1 MLKIQHFIKNT
12 VNRQKYVYNKNVKG
26 VEIQMKKIILLLLS
40 LTLLLFNIVSCGKKE
55 DDAVQKQA
63 IENTNKIISM
73 VVPDGLPSIASA
85 QLIKDNIKIKG
96 YSMKYY
102 IESSPENIV
111 SEVLKGDV
119 DIAIVPSNISATQ
132 YNKDA
137 GYVIASTIGW
147 GSFYLISTDEKTDIN
162 DLKDKEIYNIG
173 KGLTPDIIFKSI
185 LKDKGFNLDND
196 FDFSYVNSVSEE
208 APLLIA
214 GKANYAVITEPAL
227 SQVSNKIN
235 NVNVVMDLNEE
246 WKKVNDSEYGYPQ
259 STLIIKKDLAKND
272 KAFVSKFLQGLK
284 DSCKFANENPE
295 ETANF
300 CEEIGVST
308 DKNIIPKAIEK
319 ANINYVSINDCYK
332 NYETYFQ
339 KLYDFDSAT
348 IGGKIPDEA
357 IFMGK

>member
-1 MLKIQHFIKNT
+1 
-12 VNRQKYVYNKNVKG
+12 
-26 VEIQMKKIILLLLS
+26 MKKIILLFLS
-40 LTLLLFNIVSCGKKE
+40 LTLLLLNFVSCGKKE
-55 DDAVQKQA
+55 DDTVQKQA
-63 IENTNKIISM
+63 TEDSKKIISM

-85 QLIKDNIKIKG
+85 QLIKNNIKIEG
-96 YSMKYY
+96 YSMKYS

-119 DIAIVPSNISATQ
+119 DIAIVPSNVSATQ
-132 YNKDA
+132 YNKNA

-147 GSFYLISTDEKTDIN
+147 GSFYLISTDGKTDIN
-162 DLKDKEIYNIG
+162 DLKNKEIYNIS
-173 KGLTPDIIFKSI
+173 KGLTPDIIFQSI
-185 LKDKGFNLDND
+185 LKDKGYSLDND
-196 FDFSYVNSVSEE
+196 FNFSYVNSVSEE

-214 GKANYAVITEPAL
+214 GKTNYAVITEPAL
-227 SQVSNKIN
+227 SQVNSKID

-246 WKKVNDSEYGYPQ
+246 WKKLNNSEYGYPQ
-259 STLIIKKDLAKND
+259 STLIIKKDLVKND
-272 KAFVSKFLQGLK
+272 KGFVSKLLEEIKQ
-284 DSCKFANENPE
+284 SCKFANENPE
-295 ETANF
+295 ETANY

-348 IGGKIPDEA
+348 IGGKVPDEA